1 LFKSLL
7 ETKVSQIAILRAM
20 VLLLIKSRK
29 NTMLLKSTDKTKLML
44 KKMLMHGELE
54 EPQVQAQLSIL

>member
-7 ETKVSQIAILRAM
+7 ETKVSQIAIMRTM
-20 VLLLIKSRK
+20 MLLLIKSRK
-29 NTMLLKSTDKTKLML
+29 NIMLLKSTDKTKLML

>member
-1 LFKSLL
+1 
-7 ETKVSQIAILRAM
+7 M
-20 VLLLIKSRK
+20 VILLLKSRK